1 MTIRKLTV
9 REALREAMAEEMRK
23 SPEVYVIGEEV
34 AEYNGAY
41 KVTQGLLAEF
51 GSKRVV
57 DTPITEQGFAGLAI
71 GSVVQTALLKTND
84 TIIAVDYY
92 NLVKIEYQK
101 CKINDLKK
109 PSDLNECD
117 RRLVKKSLH
126 DRISRPNNSA
136 NPLYQ
141 NARKINHQFEARY
154 LKPVQSAIE
163 GAASGSLGERSPI
176 MEMIQYI
183 SSHTSLN
190 ADDNPGAK
198 RLVLVSDLL
207 QHSESYSSY
216 SNKSYVVPSGLLS
229 NLKGWNV
236 NVLAPKRYGSDQ
248 SLQAGENIKMWNSL
262 FKAAGASSINIKF
275 LP

>member
-1 MTIRKLTV
+1 MQNIKKLFTASILLFLAGTASAGSFTGKDNCTYRDKSLLNRV
-9 REALREAMAEEMRK
+9 PGGELVVVVDQSEALSISHKDQVTELVSKLLIDE
-23 SPEVYVIGEEV
+23 SV
-34 AEYNGAY
+34 APVGTHISIFTFGKNDFKQNGDGQSI
-41 KVTQGLLAEF
+41 K
-51 GSKRVV
+51 
-57 DTPITEQGFAGLAI
+57 PIV
-71 GSVVQTALLKTND
+71 SV
-84 TIIAVDYY
+84 
-92 NLVKIEYQK
+92 
-101 CKINDLKK
+101 C
-109 PSDLNECD
+109 
-117 RRLVKKSLH
+117 
-126 DRISRPNNSA
+126 RPKNSA

-163 GAASGSLGERSPI
+163 GAANGSLGERSPI

-190 ADDNPGAK
+190 AEDNPGTK

-216 SNKSYVVPSGLLS
+216 SNRSYGVPNGLLS

-248 SLQAGENIKMWNSL
+248 SLQTGENIKMWNSL
-262 FKAAGASSINIKF
+262 FKASGASSINIKF